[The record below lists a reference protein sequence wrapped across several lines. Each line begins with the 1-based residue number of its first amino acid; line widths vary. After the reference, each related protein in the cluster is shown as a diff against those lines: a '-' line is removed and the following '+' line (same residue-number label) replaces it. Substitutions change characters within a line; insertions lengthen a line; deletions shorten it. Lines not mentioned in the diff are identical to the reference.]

1 MAAVWMRCVGGGGA
15 VVTLRA
21 CTTALMASTDRAD
34 NPPCGWEGER
44 ELVDD
49 VSDQVRVTNALVDA
63 TMCPRCG
70 GLVEIVH
77 TSEGNGVRFDSK
89 TPSGETP
96 ASSGAGAIVSSS
108 APRAG
113 AAILHS
119 EVAVQPGGPSPQA
132 GAAVDG
138 PALIVPASAGR
149 LDLDPIRRW
158 YGQAPAVTAEQRL
171 TRSHVGRLLD
181 EVDDLRAI
189 ETATLVLLRAGG
201 PDASWS
207 EHEAAERVLRRLLK
221 ARGHQVGEGAA

>member
-1 MAAVWMRCVGGGGA
+1 MA
-15 VVTLRA
+15 
-21 CTTALMASTDRAD
+21 DY
-34 NPPCGWEGER
+34 
-44 ELVDD
+44 

-77 TSEGNGVRFDSK
+77 TSEGNGVLFDSK

-96 ASSGAGAIVSSS
+96 ASSGAGAAAGAIVSSS

-113 AAILHS
+113 AAIFHS
-119 EVAVQPGGPSPQA
+119 EVAAQPAGPSSQA
-132 GAAVDG
+132 RAAIDG
-138 PALIVPASAGR
+138 PALAAPVPSSR
-149 LDLDPIRRW
+149 LDLDLIRRW
-158 YGQAPAVTAEQRL
+158 YGQASAVTAEQRL

-189 ETATLVLLRAGG
+189 ETAAVVLLWAGG
-201 PDASWS
+201 PGASWS

-221 ARGHQVGEGAA
+221 ARGLQVGEGAA